1 MSDYSESPNRGD
13 EQTRQY
19 LDVDT
24 GEIVEICIK
33 SDDPQAR
40 SQQGTVMPRLALRGG
55 ESVNIAYPFKWVAVF
70 LPAFK
75 RIIQAGLTNREANVL
90 YEMLQELQYGN
101 KIDVPHRIIAES
113 LGIDRANVSRAIKK
127 LVEADILQ
135 KFEDPNDRGR
145 SIYKLNNIVGWRGKS
160 GDWHKDRERGNV
172 IRGRFGRKTKKPA
185 TTRA

>member
-1 MSDYSESPNRGD
+1 MDKYSQSPKG
-13 EQTRQY
+13 EEPARQY
-19 LDVDT
+19 IDMET
-24 GEIVEICIK
+24 GELVEISIK
-33 SDDPQAR
+33 SNDPESR
-40 SQQGTVMPRLALRGG
+40 EQQGTVLPNLALKGG

-101 KIDVPHRIIAES
+101 KIDVSHRIIAES

-127 LVEADILQ
+127 LVDAEILQ
-135 KFEDPNDRGR
+135 KLPDPNDNGR

-160 GDWHKDRERGNV
+160 SDWHKDRERGSNNV
-172 IRGRFGRKTKKPA
+172 IRANFRKRPA
-185 TTRA
+185 K